1 MTDNNLK
8 SRSLGLRPVAALSRF
23 PGLAPEEL
31 PVAPVEQEP
40 EAERWAVP
48 IGPYRLLVEPEVGCE
63 LSEWAPVWPVPNTPR
78 WISGVINLRGTLVPV
93 FDLRPLFT
101 AQTDWPP
108 RNKKLLFIV
117 GAGDNAG
124 AIIAEGLPYRQ
135 RLNDGEALDT
145 VPDALPEPLALRVSA
160 AYRQKDVLWL
170 DCDLPGL
177 LQDLGT
183 RVDNNIAGVEEHET
197 PT

>member
-1 MTDNNLK
+1 MADNNAK
-8 SRSLGLRPVAALSRF
+8 SRSLGPRPVAALSRF

-31 PVAPVEQEP
+31 PVAPVEHKP
-40 EAERWAVP
+40 ETERWAVP
-48 IGPYRLLVEPEVGCE
+48 LGPYRLLVEPEVGCE

-78 WISGVINLRGTLVPV
+78 WISGVMNLRGTLVPV
-93 FDLRPLFT
+93 FDLRPLFK
-101 AQTDWPP
+101 AQANWSA
-108 RNKKLLFIV
+108 RNKKLLFVV
-117 GAGDNAG
+117 GAGESAG
-124 AIIAEGLPYRQ
+124 AVIAEGLPYRQ
-135 RLNDGEALDT
+135 RLNDAEA
-145 VPDALPEPLALRVSA
+145 PDAVPEDLPEPLALRVSA

-183 RVDNNIAGVEEHET
+183 RVENNIAGVEEHET